1 MAKKANKRVKEDVSV
16 RAGRFVGKYV
26 PGAAKKLG
34 RATGKGA
41 VIAKDASVKF
51 STAFMEGFKDA

>member
-1 MAKKANKRVKEDVSV
+1 MAKKANKRVKEDISV
-16 RAGRFVGKYV
+16 RAGHFVGKYV

-41 VIAKDASVKF
+41 VVAKNATAKF
-51 STAFMEGFKDA
+51 STAFMEGFKEA

>member
-1 MAKKANKRVKEDVSV
+1 VKKKQATKNKADVSV
-16 RAGRFVGKYV
+16 RFGHFVGFYL

-41 VIAKDASVKF
+41 VIAKRASGKF
-51 STAFMEGFKDA
+51 STAFMEGFKEA

>member
-1 MAKKANKRVKEDVSV
+1 MSKKNARIKPDLSV
-16 RAGRFVGKYV
+16 RAGRFVGKYG

-41 VIAKDASVKF
+41 VVFKKATAKF
-51 STAFMEGFKDA
+51 SSAFMEGLKEA